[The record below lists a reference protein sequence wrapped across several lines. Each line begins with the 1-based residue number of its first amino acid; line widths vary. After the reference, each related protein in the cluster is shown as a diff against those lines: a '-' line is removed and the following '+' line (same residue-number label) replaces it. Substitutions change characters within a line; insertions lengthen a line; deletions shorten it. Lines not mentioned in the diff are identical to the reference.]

1 MPSGYAL
8 SGRVAE
14 LAPLVMATAGTHAV
28 QLYED
33 DAFLIEILARVV
45 GEALESGDAVVTLA
59 TRHHQDALDERL
71 ALRRIDVGAARDLER
86 YVTLDA
92 ETTVATLTADGEI
105 GAEQFDAT
113 IVPALDRAARA
124 TVGGRVRAFGE
135 LVSLLWMRSR
145 RDTAL
150 ALEALWEKEQ
160 ARRRGFSLLCAYPL
174 TAFGSA
180 DDTPRFDAMCRH
192 HTHVAPAESYAT
204 LDSAGA
210 RLRAIA
216 ALQQKALVLEGVTV
230 RGTGDIVAVACKHCR
245 RTLLEVSRIGSGEAD
260 VLATHLRTEHPGVLG
275 DAPPMLGEILRQMLV
290 DAR

>member
-1 MPSGYAL
+1 MPGGYAL

-28 QLYED
+28 QLYEE
-33 DAFLIEILARVV
+33 DAFLVEILAHVV
-45 GEALESGDAVVTLA
+45 GDALENGDAVVTLA
-59 TRHHQDALDERL
+59 TRRHQEALDERL

-92 ETTVATLTADGEI
+92 ETTVAALTADGEI
-105 GAEQFDAT
+105 GPDQFDRT
-113 IVPALDRAARA
+113 IVPALDRAAHA
-124 TVGGRVRAFGE
+124 TVSGRVRAFGE
-135 LVSLLWMRSR
+135 LVSVLWTRGR
-145 RDTAL
+145 RDAAL
-150 ALEALWEKEQ
+150 ELEALWEREQ
-160 ARRRGFSLLCAYPL
+160 ARRRGMSLLCAYPL

-216 ALQQKALVLEGVTV
+216 ALQQKALVLEGVTA
-230 RGTGDIVAVACKHCR
+230 RGTRDRVAVACKYCR

-260 VLATHLRTEHPGVLG
+260 ALATHLRSEHPGVLG

-290 DAR
+290 DVR

>member
-1 MPSGYAL
+1 MPGGYSL

-14 LAPLVMATAGTHAV
+14 LAPLVMATTGTHAV
-28 QLYED
+28 QLYEE
-33 DAFLIEILARVV
+33 DAFLIEILARVI
-45 GEALESGDAVVTLA
+45 GDALESGDAVVTIA
-59 TRHHQDALDERL
+59 TAVHQEALDERL
-71 ALRRIDVGAARDLER
+71 ALRRIDVAQARDLER
-86 YVTLDA
+86 YVSLDA
-92 ETTVATLTADGEI
+92 ETTLAALMIDGEI
-105 GAEQFDAT
+105 GPDRFDAT
-113 IVPALDRAARA
+113 IVPALDRAAHA

-150 ALEALWEKEQ
+150 ALEALWEGEL

-192 HTHVAPAESYAT
+192 HTHVGPAESYAT

-216 ALQQKALVLEGVTV
+216 ALQQKALVLEGVTA
-230 RGTGDIVAVACKHCR
+230 RGVGDRVAVACKHCR

-260 VLATHLRTEHPGVLG
+260 VLAAHLRAEHRGVLG
-275 DAPPMLGEILRQMLV
+275 DAPAMLGEILRQMLI

>member
-1 MPSGYAL
+1 MPGGYAF

-45 GEALESGDAVVTLA
+45 GEALQSGDAAVTLA
-59 TRHHQDALDERL
+59 TRPHQEALDEQL
-71 ALRRIDVGAARDLER
+71 ALRGIDVGAARDLER

-92 ETTVATLTADGEI
+92 ETTVAALTADGEI
-105 GAEQFDAT
+105 DPDRFDAT
-113 IVPALDRAARA
+113 VVPALERASRA
-124 TVGGRVRAFGE
+124 TLGGRVRAFGE
-135 LVSLLWMRSR
+135 LVAVLWMHSR
-145 RDTAL
+145 RDAAL

-160 ARRRGFSLLCAYPL
+160 TRRRGLSLLCAYPL

-216 ALQQKALVLEGVTV
+216 ALQQKALVLEGVTA
-230 RGTGDIVAVACKHCR
+230 RGTGDSVAIACKHCR

-275 DAPPMLGEILRQMLV
+275 DAAPMLGEILRQLLV

>member
-1 MPSGYAL
+1 MPGGYAL

-28 QLYED
+28 QLYEE
-33 DAFLIEILARVV
+33 DAFLVEILARVV
-45 GEALESGDAVVTLA
+45 GEALESGDAVVTIA
-59 TRHHQDALDERL
+59 TERHREMLDRRL
-71 ALRRIDVGAARDLER
+71 ALGRVDLGMARDLER

-92 ETTVATLTADGEI
+92 ETTLTALTADGEI
-105 GAEQFDAT
+105 GPDQFDAT
-113 IVPALDRAARA
+113 IVPALDRATRA
-124 TVGGRVRAFGE
+124 TVGGRVRTFGE
-135 LVSLLWMRSR
+135 LVALLWARSR
-145 RDTAL
+145 HDAAL
-150 ALEALWEKEQ
+150 ALEALWERER

-174 TAFGSA
+174 AAFGSA

-216 ALQQKALVLEGVTV
+216 ALQQKALVLEGVTA
-230 RGTGDIVAVACKHCR
+230 RGVADAVAVACKHCR
-245 RTLLEVSRIGSGEAD
+245 RTLLEVARIGSGEAE
-260 VLATHLRTEHPGVLG
+260 VLAAHLRAEHPGVLG

-290 DAR
+290 DTR